1 MGSIRQD
8 PAFFKSFFSLT
19 LTIALQNLIV
29 FGVGLADN
37 LMLGG
42 YSEAALSGVAL
53 ANQIQF
59 LLHMMVMGI
68 GEGIV
73 VLSSQYW
80 GRREMEP
87 VRRVITIGLRLGLGV
102 ALLLWAVMFCFP
114 AQVLGL
120 LADDAAAIG
129 EGVKYVRIIC
139 FTYFFFAVTNILL
152 AALRSVETVRI
163 AFLVSLSTLVID
175 VCLNYML
182 IYGRFGAPRMGT
194 QGAAVATLIARVT
207 EFLIVTLY
215 LFLGDKRIR
224 YRPRDLLH
232 GDCALFG
239 TFLRV
244 GLPVLLSNTIWGIA
258 QAVQTSILGHL
269 GGPSIAANS
278 IASTVFQIVT
288 VISYGAG
295 SASGVLTGKT
305 IGEGAPEKIRRYAK
319 PLQGIYLV
327 IGLCTGLTL
336 LLCRDGI
343 LGLYA
348 ISGET
353 KELARQFMAV
363 LSVTVVGTSYQVP
376 VLTGLV
382 RGGGDTRFVLYN
394 DSIFMWGIVI
404 PSALTAAYV
413 LGLPPAAVFA
423 CLKCDQI
430 LKCFVALVKVNK
442 GHWIR
447 TLTQT

>member
-129 EGVKYVRIIC
+129 EGVKYLRIIC

-182 IYGRFGAPRMGT
+182 IYGRFGAPRM
-194 QGAAVATLIARVT
+194 R
-207 EFLIVTLY
+207 
-215 LFLGDKRIR
+215 
-224 YRPRDLLH
+224 
-232 GDCALFG
+232 
-239 TFLRV
+239 
-244 GLPVLLSNTIWGIA
+244 
-258 QAVQTSILGHL
+258 
-269 GGPSIAANS
+269 
-278 IASTVFQIVT
+278 
-288 VISYGAG
+288 
-295 SASGVLTGKT
+295 
-305 IGEGAPEKIRRYAK
+305 
-319 PLQGIYLV
+319 
-327 IGLCTGLTL
+327 
-336 LLCRDGI
+336 
-343 LGLYA
+343 
-348 ISGET
+348 
-353 KELARQFMAV
+353 
-363 LSVTVVGTSYQVP
+363 
-376 VLTGLV
+376 
-382 RGGGDTRFVLYN
+382 
-394 DSIFMWGIVI
+394 
-404 PSALTAAYV
+404 
-413 LGLPPAAVFA
+413 
-423 CLKCDQI
+423 
-430 LKCFVALVKVNK
+430 
-442 GHWIR
+442 
-447 TLTQT
+447 